1 MTRARSQTRAR
12 GAARLTRRRRV
23 HDQSPPLQTGGQSL
37 LSFSTHNP
45 LITFMS
51 NGVPRVNNIKL
62 DSKLE
67 LDSDL
72 AKSCESFIMHATKVA
87 VEPMLS
93 FITKV
98 TAVRVSSSA
107 SGKEIK
113 SQAFASAA
121 RVQSIVAAVRTS
133 LSTTLPALVRK
144 LRLYVRSEKSFDLIV
159 GPIRMNVTEAH
170 DQMAALVDSEYD
182 EGERRAIGMLA
193 REELAPMLAFPPA
206 QL

>member
-1 MTRARSQTRAR
+1 M
-12 GAARLTRRRRV
+12 
-23 HDQSPPLQTGGQSL
+23 
-37 LSFSTHNP
+37 SFSTHNP

-72 AKSCESFIMHATKVA
+72 TKACESFIMHATKTA

-98 TAVRVSSSA
+98 TAVRVSSST

-113 SQAFASAA
+113 AQAFASTA
-121 RVQSIVAAVRTS
+121 RVQSIVSAVKES
-133 LSTTLPALVRK
+133 LSVTLPSLVRK
-144 LRLYVRSEKSFDLIV
+144 LQLYVRSQKAFDLIV
-159 GPIRMNVTEAH
+159 GPIKRNVTEAH
-170 DQMAALVDSEYD
+170 DQMTAVLDTEYD
-182 EGERRAIGMLA
+182 DDEKQAIGMLSSQ
-193 REELAPMLAFPPA
+193 ELSAMLEFP
-206 QL
+206 LTKL